1 MMNHTKQYIN
11 GEWVN
16 STDSK
21 TIEVINPATEEV
33 IGKISSGTE
42 EDVNQAVQAAKAAF
56 TSYSKSSREERIKL
70 LEDIVKEYENRKD
83 DLVQIMTEE
92 LGSPITSSENT
103 HYQMGLGHF
112 KQAAEELKNFQFIE
126 ERENSYIQKEPV
138 GVAGLITP
146 WNFPT
151 NQISTK
157 LASALASGSTLV
169 VKPTSKTPF
178 AAIIIAEIFDKV
190 GVPKGVFN
198 LVNGSGSTVGDAI
211 SSHPDVDLVSFTGS
225 GEVGSNIM
233 KNAAEDIKNISLE
246 LGGKSPLVILKDA
259 DVKAAAK
266 SALSQI
272 TKNTGQVCSAATRM
286 IIPEEMKDEFI
297 AAMKELL
304 PEFPV
309 GDPQDKNTIMG
320 PQVSKEQ
327 WEKVQYY
334 IKKGQEEGATLA
346 IGGLGKPEGIDKG
359 YYSKI
364 TVFSNVK
371 NDMTIAQEE
380 IFGPV
385 MSVITYKD
393 IDEAIEIANDTI
405 YGLAGYVFGNDKEE
419 LKKVALNIR
428 AGQIRINDGKP
439 DMSAPFGGFKQ
450 SGIGREWGDYGIE
463 EFLEPKAIMGMPS

>member
-297 AAMKELL
+297 AAMKALL

-359 YYSKI
+359 YFSKI